1 MEYLKVN
8 KAFADKWNKTRSD
21 DGSFQIEFT
30 ELKDGSFITPI
41 EVKEVLSTY
50 IKDCDTEIKAKEVD
64 KSIVSITD
72 EKIASS
78 KNGVK
83 RPKTELIPL

>member
-1 MEYLKVN
+1 MEYLKVD
-8 KAFADKWNKTRSD
+8 KAFADKWNKTHSS
-21 DGSFQIEFT
+21 DGSFMIEFT
-30 ELKDGSFITPI
+30 ELKDGSFIAPI

-50 IKDCDTEIKAKEVD
+50 IKDLETEILAKEVD

-83 RPKTELIPL
+83 RPKAILTPL